1 MTGLD
6 DDLSN
11 VGERGWAGGAKE
23 FISDKGFCQ
32 PALTAGVKGG
42 ERFGGN
48 VECSMGLDVL
58 QRERE
63 IYSISRRSQEIL
75 CTSCGIAVLRFF
87 FGIES

>member
-32 PALTAGVKGG
+32 PALTAGMKGG

-63 IYSISRRSQEIL
+63 RSILFHDDHKKSFVP
-75 CTSCGIAVLRFF
+75 AV
-87 FGIES
+87 G